1 MQHERGLSLP
11 EPDPYSAAH
20 SARVADYIAQRI
32 AEADGSISFAE
43 FMHHALYAPGL
54 GYYSAGATKFGT
66 DGDFVTAPEV
76 SPLFGRVLA
85 RQCADVLAEID
96 AASVLEF
103 GAGSGRLA
111 ADILQALAT
120 LDALPK
126 EYCILEVSADLC
138 ERQQQFLRDAVPE
151 HVRRVRWLDRLP
163 DTHTGVIIANEV
175 LDALPVQRF
184 VVREGDIIQVRVAV
198 DNGLFVMVERPA
210 DEPLKA
216 AVRAIENDLG
226 QALPSG
232 YASEVSL
239 ALPAWIRDV
248 ARVLRHGIAFLF
260 DYGVSRREYYAADRS
275 GGWLRCHFRHHAHD
289 EALLMPGIQDLTAW
303 VDFSAVAEAAVAE
316 GLEIAGYLPQAQFL
330 IGGGLG
336 TELEDLEH
344 LSIDNQLEL
353 SRQVKLLTL
362 PAEMGEHFKCL
373 GLCRGPVRI
382 PAAFKFADR
391 TPSL

>member
-11 EPDPYSAAH
+11 EPDPSSAAH

-32 AEADGSISFAE
+32 AEAGGSISFAE

-85 RQCADVLAEID
+85 RQCADVLTEID

-103 GAGSGRLA
+103 GAGSGKLA
-111 ADILQALAT
+111 ADILQALAAF
-120 LDALPK
+120 DALPK

-138 ERQQQFLRDAVPE
+138 ERQHQFLRDAVPE
-151 HVRRVRWLDRLP
+151 HVGRVRWLDRLP
-163 DTHTGVIIANEV
+163 DTHAGVIIANEV

-184 VVREGDIIQVRVAV
+184 VAREGGIVQHHVAV

-216 AVRAIENDLG
+216 AVRAIESDLG
-226 QALPSG
+226 RALPTG
-232 YASEVSL
+232 YVSEVSL

-248 ARVLRHGIAFLF
+248 ARILRHGIAFLF

-289 EALLMPGIQDLTAW
+289 DALRMPGIQDLTAW
-303 VDFSAVAEAAVAE
+303 VDFSAVAGAAVAE

-330 IGGGLG
+330 IGGGLD
-336 TELEDLEH
+336 TELEELEH
-344 LSIDNQLEL
+344 LSIDKQLEL

-373 GLCRGPVRI
+373 GLCRGLVRI
-382 PAAFKFADR
+382 PAAFKLADR
-391 TPSL
+391 TASL

>member
-11 EPDPYSAAH
+11 EPDPSSAAH
-20 SARVADYIAQRI
+20 SARAADYIVQRI
-32 AEADGSISFAE
+32 AEAGGSISFAE

-103 GAGSGRLA
+103 GAGSGKLA
-111 ADILQALAT
+111 ADILQALAAF
-120 LDALPK
+120 DALPE

-138 ERQQQFLRDAVPE
+138 ERQLQFLRDAVPE
-151 HVRRVRWLDRLP
+151 HVARVRWLDRLP
-163 DTHTGVIIANEV
+163 ETHTGVIIANEV

-184 VVREGDIIQVRVAV
+184 VAREGGIVQVRVAV

-210 DEPLKA
+210 DEPLEA

-226 QALPSG
+226 RTLPAG
-232 YASEVSL
+232 YVSEVSL

-248 ARVLRHGIAFLF
+248 ARFLRHGIAFLF

-289 EALLMPGIQDLTAW
+289 DALRMPGIQDLTAW
-303 VDFSAVAEAAVAE
+303 VDFSAVAGAAVAE

-330 IGGGLG
+330 IGGGLD

-344 LSIDNQLEL
+344 LSIDKRLEL

-382 PAAFKFADR
+382 PAAFKSADR
-391 TPSL
+391 TASL

>member
-11 EPDPYSAAH
+11 EPDPSSAAH
-20 SARVADYIAQRI
+20 SARVADYIAQHI
-32 AEADGSISFAE
+32 AEAGGSISFAE

-103 GAGSGRLA
+103 GAGGGKLA
-111 ADILQALAT
+111 ADILQALAAF
-120 LDALPK
+120 DALPK

-138 ERQQQFLRDAVPE
+138 ERQHQFLRDAVPE
-151 HVRRVRWLDRLP
+151 HVGRVRWLDRLP

-175 LDALPVQRF
+175 LDAFPVQRF
-184 VVREGDIIQVRVAV
+184 VAREGGIVQLRVAV

-226 QALPSG
+226 RALPTG
-232 YASEVSL
+232 YVSEVSL

-248 ARVLRHGIAFLF
+248 ARILRHGIAFLF

-289 EALLMPGIQDLTAW
+289 DALRMPGIQDLTAW
-303 VDFSAVAEAAVAE
+303 VDFSAVAGAAVAE

-330 IGGGLG
+330 IGGGLD
-336 TELEDLEH
+336 TELEELEH
-344 LSIDNQLEL
+344 LSIDKQLEL

-373 GLCRGPVRI
+373 GLCRGLVRI
-382 PAAFKFADR
+382 PAAFKLADR
-391 TPSL
+391 TASL